1 MAYKSMKKLILNAN
15 AQFQSG
21 AWSSEEYEEYKN
33 AQQNKIDVF
42 YANGRLT
49 QAQYEELTGLWIET
63 NTNTEEQYCA
73 IIEREVLNMDKL
85 LSLEWWKEAGTR
97 AIKTV
102 AQTAIATIGTSALID
117 DVNWIAVLSA
127 SALAGLLSILTSI
140 ATIPDPNKEE
150 ENND

>member
-49 QAQYEELTGLWIET
+49 QAQYGELTNLWI
-63 NTNTEEQYCA
+63 
-73 IIEREVLNMDKL
+73 
-85 LSLEWWKEAGTR
+85 KE
-97 AIKTV
+97 
-102 AQTAIATIGTSALID
+102 
-117 DVNWIAVLSA
+117 
-127 SALAGLLSILTSI
+127 
-140 ATIPDPNKEE
+140 NK
-150 ENND
+150 